1 MKNKIAIT
9 LIVAALLSLAGTVEA
24 RDSWRGHKGGH
35 YRDHASLQHRN
46 KHYRSHGTR
55 HHYRSEHYYRN
66 PYAHHRHQ
74 HHGYSS
80 FRDGLKFAAGAL
92 IIGSVVHSIND
103 YGSRQVA
110 YRVSPAGLD
119 RWYRIDQ
126 DGQCVEVRRNRYG
139 EEVWTYTESYRC
151 Y

>member
-1 MKNKIAIT
+1 MKTKIAIT

-24 RDSWRGHKGGH
+24 RDSRHGHKGGH
-35 YRDHASLQHRN
+35 HRDYATVQHRN
-46 KHYRSHGTR
+46 KHYRRHAKR
-55 HHYRSEHYYRN
+55 HHYRSDRYYRN
-66 PYAHHRHQ
+66 RHVHHRHNR
-74 HHGYSS
+74 HHGHSS
-80 FRDGLKFAAGAL
+80 FRDGLRFAAGAL
-92 IIGSVVHSIND
+92 ILGSVVHSIND

-110 YRVSPAGLD
+110 YRVSPSN

-126 DGQCVEVRRNRYG
+126 DGQCVEVRRNQYG